1 MKVPPGTATRVAA
14 ARVLDA
20 VLHHGRSLKAE
31 LAGALPALADPRDR
45 ALVEAICLAALR
57 QLPRYD
63 AALAAWLPRP
73 LARKDRPL
81 RALLIAGFAQLDPL
95 RLPPHA
101 AVASTVEAARALGRA
116 HQAKLVNAL
125 LRRAQREGLPSP
137 APGTGWPDW
146 LLLRLRQDWPRHW
159 EQVLAASSGV
169 PPMWL
174 RVNAGLVDR
183 SDYLAR
189 LEHGGIRAVADP
201 LLPDALRLD
210 QPVPVAALPG
220 FDEGLVSVQDGS
232 AQQVAEAMAARPG
245 PRVLD
250 ACAAPGGKAAHLLE
264 RDPSLQLLALD
275 SDGLRLERVGENL
288 ARLRLQGRAGLRRAD
303 ATDTTA
309 WWDGRPFDAVLLDA
323 PCSATGVIRRHPDV
337 LLHRRAADLEAL
349 VALQARLLDA
359 LWSTVAPGGMLL
371 YATCSILAAE
381 NSGQLDSFLARTRD
395 AVAEPLPVQFGHE
408 SGVGRQRLPG
418 EQGMDGFYYARLRKR
433 P

>member
-1 MKVPPGTATRVAA
+1 GAGAGHRAGAAGTTHCDRPGGDRWAIARPAGRDGRLGPGRRPRAPARRHVARAAAPAGGGRDLRPQARQGRGEAGLVATGRRAGQHGTCVQPLAGCRGTAGRGTGADPRRNGAGAGARCRARDRAGGRPGRHRHRLRPRCVAPRRAAARWGPCAHGGRLPHRSARPGPGPLKVPPGTAPRVAA

-31 LAGALPALADPRDR
+31 LAGALPGLADPRDR

-159 EQVLAASSGV
+159 KQVLAASSGV

-189 LEHGGIRAVADP
+189 LEHAGIRAVADP

-232 AQQVAEAMAARPG
+232 AQQVAEAMAA
-245 PRVLD
+245 
-250 ACAAPGGKAAHLLE
+250 
-264 RDPSLQLLALD
+264 
-275 SDGLRLERVGENL
+275 
-288 ARLRLQGRAGLRRAD
+288 
-303 ATDTTA
+303 
-309 WWDGRPFDAVLLDA
+309 
-323 PCSATGVIRRHPDV
+323 
-337 LLHRRAADLEAL
+337 
-349 VALQARLLDA
+349 
-359 LWSTVAPGGMLL
+359 
-371 YATCSILAAE
+371 
-381 NSGQLDSFLARTRD
+381 
-395 AVAEPLPVQFGHE
+395 
-408 SGVGRQRLPG
+408 
-418 EQGMDGFYYARLRKR
+418 
-433 P
+433 